1 MNYKTVKQP
10 QKRYTVSYNSAWGI
24 QMYGDDNLYP
34 NRQEDLIKNSPTG
47 GTCLERYI
55 SFLEGNGFYNE
66 DFARYVCNRYGDTM
80 DDILR
85 QVASDIGKFNG
96 FALHVNYNVDLD
108 ISELQYVPFKT
119 CRLDEED
126 DNGYIPFISIHPD
139 WEGNKTRRG
148 KPVAVNKKTIRK
160 VYPFNPIK
168 TVVMAQIE
176 ADGGIESYRG
186 QILWVSVQGGR
197 VYPTTMYDKVTTEL
211 SVDEG
216 ISNVKYRNVRNNFLP
231 AALLMRRKGLTVVTN
246 DDGTESFEEESDDAL
261 QEELATFQ
269 GDENACAIMDIT
281 YQQEEDIPKYQA
293 IEGVNFDKKFLST
306 ESSTV
311 ERIYA
316 AFGQEPWYCV
326 RVGKVGFS
334 GDVLREAYE
343 YYNSY
348 VDNTRR
354 IMTRAIESIFLHWGD
369 KECPLGDYRIEPLIY
384 QYNYAN
390 GNLDETQ
397 RQNGADGHNNTG
409 NGDDNNR

>member
-1 MNYKTVKQP
+1 MLSISTYL
-10 QKRYTVSYNSAWGI
+10 YNHS
-24 QMYGDDNLYP
+24 
-34 NRQEDLIKNSPTG
+34 
-47 GTCLERYI
+47 
-55 SFLEGNGFYNE
+55 
-66 DFARYVCNRYGDTM
+66 
-80 DDILR
+80 
-85 QVASDIGKFNG
+85 
-96 FALHVNYNVDLD
+96 
-108 ISELQYVPFKT
+108 
-119 CRLDEED
+119 LDES
-126 DNGYIPFISIHPD
+126 YKMPF
-139 WEGNKTRRG
+139 
-148 KPVAVNKKTIRK
+148 
-160 VYPFNPIK
+160 
-168 TVVMAQIE
+168 
-176 ADGGIESYRG
+176 ESRSDLCQKSLVYRG

-343 YYNSY
+343 WTS
-348 VDNTRR
+348 
-354 IMTRAIESIFLHWGD
+354 
-369 KECPLGDYRIEPLIY
+369 
-384 QYNYAN
+384 
-390 GNLDETQ
+390 
-397 RQNGADGHNNTG
+397 RQG
-409 NGDDNNR
+409 

>member
-148 KPVAVNKKTIRK
+148 KTVAVNKKTIRK

-168 TVVMAQIE
+168 NVVMAQIE

-186 QILWVSVQGGR
+186 QIL
-197 VYPTTMYDKVTTEL
+197 
-211 SVDEG
+211 
-216 ISNVKYRNVRNNFLP
+216 
-231 AALLMRRKGLTVVTN
+231 
-246 DDGTESFEEESDDAL
+246 
-261 QEELATFQ
+261 
-269 GDENACAIMDIT
+269 
-281 YQQEEDIPKYQA
+281 
-293 IEGVNFDKKFLST
+293 
-306 ESSTV
+306 
-311 ERIYA
+311 
-316 AFGQEPWYCV
+316 
-326 RVGKVGFS
+326 
-334 GDVLREAYE
+334 
-343 YYNSY
+343 
-348 VDNTRR
+348 
-354 IMTRAIESIFLHWGD
+354 
-369 KECPLGDYRIEPLIY
+369 
-384 QYNYAN
+384 
-390 GNLDETQ
+390 
-397 RQNGADGHNNTG
+397 
-409 NGDDNNR
+409 